1 MTPKAGPGLFKRA
14 VACVLMVTINIS
26 SLGQAVA
33 QIIRGPNGAPL
44 TGYTANGTY
53 VQGGVVVGNPHQ
65 RLHDLTNPTL
75 WTTGAVS
82 FSNSTDPNFA
92 QPTIDQ
98 MMSALAP
105 PVDPGGL
112 YLGRLYINPT
122 NPYTAGVGVLSTP
135 PSPTPETGA
144 TPPPG
149 R

>member
-1 MTPKAGPGLFKRA
+1 MAVRQKVATAAQSMTPKAGPGLFKRA

-82 FSNSTDPNFA
+82 FSVCNGMDA
-92 QPTIDQ
+92 PTR
-98 MMSALAP
+98 S
-105 PVDPGGL
+105 
-112 YLGRLYINPT
+112 
-122 NPYTAGVGVLSTP
+122 
-135 PSPTPETGA
+135 
-144 TPPPG
+144 
-149 R
+149 

>member
-1 MTPKAGPGLFKRA
+1 ML
-14 VACVLMVTINIS
+14 TINT
-26 SLGQAVA
+26 GHA
-33 QIIRGPNGAPL
+33 QDGFAERIP
-44 TGYTANGTY
+44 
-53 VQGGVVVGNPHQ
+53 
-65 RLHDLTNPTL
+65 
-75 WTTGAVS
+75 